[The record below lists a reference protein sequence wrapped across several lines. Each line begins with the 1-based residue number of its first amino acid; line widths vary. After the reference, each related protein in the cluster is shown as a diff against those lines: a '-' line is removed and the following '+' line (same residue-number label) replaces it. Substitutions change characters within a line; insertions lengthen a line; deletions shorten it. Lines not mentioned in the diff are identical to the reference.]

1 VTGSTEWNGATDR
14 NLSGKRTIQK
24 NAAERGS
31 TGAGTTVSFG
41 SNNPQNLQTNS
52 RSGHSISKI
61 SHRMDSSVKV

>member
-1 VTGSTEWNGATDR
+1 MTGSTEGNGASDR
-14 NLSGKRTIQK
+14 NLSGEGAIQE

-31 TGAGTTVSFG
+31 TGVGTTVSISG
-41 SNNPQNLQTNS
+41 HNSKNLQTNS